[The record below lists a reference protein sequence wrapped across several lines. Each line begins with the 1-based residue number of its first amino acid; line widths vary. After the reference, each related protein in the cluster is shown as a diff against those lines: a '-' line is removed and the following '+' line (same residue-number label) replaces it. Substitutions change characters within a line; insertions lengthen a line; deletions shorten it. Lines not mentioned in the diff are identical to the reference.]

1 VRSTT
6 TRAPCRPI
14 QSYSRGLD
22 GERSRI
28 AHQITGV
35 AVIAAADGSAKT
47 HAVNPARYHL
57 RPMTEAAD
65 SAGPSPL
72 TIAVPRER
80 QAGERRV
87 ALVPAA
93 LRPLLRAGLAVRVE
107 AGAGE
112 LAGYHD
118 AAYAE
123 AGASI
128 AATLAQLLQGADVV
142 LHVGPPSDEEIK
154 RVRAGTTLVGLLRA
168 TSNLPLLERLAT
180 AGVDVHSLE
189 LLPRITRAQEMDVL
203 SSMATAAG
211 YHAVLM
217 AAVRLP
223 RFMPLLMTAA
233 GTVRPARVLVVGA
246 GVAGLQAIATARR
259 LGAVVE
265 AFDVRPVVREQ
276 VESLGARFV
285 DVGVEAAETG
295 TGYAAQLSGEA
306 EEREREVLARHVA
319 DADCVI
325 TTALI
330 AGRDA
335 PRLISAEMV
344 AAMKPGSVIVDLAA
358 EGGGNC
364 ELTKPGEEV
373 EVSGVLICGQT
384 DLASRMAGD
393 TSLLY
398 ANNIVRFV
406 LHLVRDGKVRD
417 DLDDE
422 ILGATCVVHGGSLR
436 GAAAPHPEPVA

>member
-1 VRSTT
+1 
-6 TRAPCRPI
+6 
-14 QSYSRGLD
+14 
-22 GERSRI
+22 
-28 AHQITGV
+28 
-35 AVIAAADGSAKT
+35 
-47 HAVNPARYHL
+47 
-57 RPMTEAAD
+57 MTESPAA
-65 SAGPSPL
+65 SPAAPL
-72 TIAVPRER
+72 RVAVPRER
-80 QAGERRV
+80 LGGERRV

-93 LRPLLRAGLAVRVE
+93 LRPLLGAGMAVVVE

-112 LAGYHD
+112 GAGHRD
-118 AAYAE
+118 AAYQE
-123 AGASI
+123 AGAAV
-128 AATLAQLLQGADVV
+128 AADLDELLAGAGLV
-142 LHVGPPSDEEIK
+142 LHVGPPSAEEIQ
-154 RVRAGTTLVGLLRA
+154 RLAAGSTLVGLLRA
-168 TSNLPLLERLAT
+168 TSNRPLLERLAT
-180 AGVDVHSLE
+180 RGVDVHSLE
-189 LLPRITRAQEMDVL
+189 LLPRITRAQAMDVL

-265 AFDVRPVVREQ
+265 AFDVRPAVREQ

-285 DVGVEAAETG
+285 EVGVEAAETG
-295 TGYAAQLSGEA
+295 TGYAGKLSGEA
-306 EEREREVLARHVA
+306 EEREREVLGRHVA

-344 AAMKPGSVIVDLAA
+344 AAMRPGSVIVDLAA

-373 EVSGVLICGQT
+373 EVSGVRICGQT

-393 TSLLY
+393 TSLLF
-398 ANNIVRFV
+398 ANNITRFV
-406 LHLVRDGKVRD
+406 LQLVQDGRVRG

-422 ILGATCVVHGGSLR
+422 ILGATCVVRAGQLR
-436 GAAAPHPEPVA
+436 GAAAPAAPPPAAAAPEQPATRKVE

>member
-1 VRSTT
+1 
-6 TRAPCRPI
+6 
-14 QSYSRGLD
+14 
-22 GERSRI
+22 
-28 AHQITGV
+28 
-35 AVIAAADGSAKT
+35 
-47 HAVNPARYHL
+47 
-57 RPMTEAAD
+57 MTEASD
-65 SAGPSPL
+65 QTGPVPVRV
-72 TIAVPRER
+72 AVPRER
-80 QAGERRV
+80 QPGELRV

-93 LRPLLRAGLAVRVE
+93 LRALLAAGLQVTVE

-112 LAGYHD
+112 RAGHPD
-118 AAYAE
+118 TAYTE
-123 AGASI
+123 AGATVV
-128 AATLAQLLQGADVV
+128 ADLKTLLANADVV
-142 LHVGPPSDEEIK
+142 LHVSLPSDEEVK
-154 RVRAGTTLVGLLRA
+154 RLAKGTTLVGLLRA
-168 TSNLPLLERLAT
+168 TSNLPLLERLAKR
-180 AGVDVHSLE
+180 GVDVHSLE
-189 LLPRITRAQEMDVL
+189 LLPRISRAQEMDVL
-203 SSMATAAG
+203 SSMASAAG
-211 YHAVLM
+211 YHGVLM

-285 DVGVEAAETG
+285 EIGVEAAETG

-306 EEREREVLARHVA
+306 EEREREILSRHVA
-319 DADCVI
+319 DSDCVI

-344 AAMKPGSVIVDLAA
+344 AAMRPGSVIVDLAA

-373 EVSGVLICGQT
+373 EVSGVRICGQT
-384 DLASRMAGD
+384 DLASRMATD
-393 TSLLY
+393 TSQLY
-398 ANNIVRFV
+398 AGNISKFL
-406 LHLVRDGKVRD
+406 LHLVHAGEVRH

-422 ILGATCVVHGGSLR
+422 ILGATCVVAGGALR
-436 GAAAPHPEPVA
+436 GAAAPAPKPAATSAAAGQ

>member
-1 VRSTT
+1 
-6 TRAPCRPI
+6 
-14 QSYSRGLD
+14 
-22 GERSRI
+22 
-28 AHQITGV
+28 
-35 AVIAAADGSAKT
+35 
-47 HAVNPARYHL
+47 
-57 RPMTEAAD
+57 MTEASD
-65 SAGPSPL
+65 RKGPAPL
-72 TIAVPRER
+72 RVAVPRER
-80 QAGERRV
+80 QPGERRV
-87 ALVPAA
+87 ALIPGA
-93 LRPLLRAGLAVRVE
+93 LRSLLRAGLVVEVE

-112 LAGYHD
+112 LAGYPD
-118 AAYAE
+118 AAYTE
-123 AGASI
+123 AGATVVSGL
-128 AATLAQLLQGADVV
+128 AALLGNAGVV
-142 LHVGPPSDEEIK
+142 LHVSLPVDEEIGLL
-154 RVRAGTTLVGLLRA
+154 ANGTTLVGLLRA
-168 TSNLPLLERLAT
+168 TSNLPLLHRLA
-180 AGVDVHSLE
+180 ARGVNVHSLE
-189 LLPRITRAQEMDVL
+189 LLPRITRAQDMDVL

-211 YHAVLM
+211 YHGVLM

-285 DVGVEAAETG
+285 DVGVEAKETG

-306 EEREREVLARHVA
+306 EEREREVLSRHVA

-325 TTALI
+325 TTALV

-335 PRLISAEMV
+335 PRLISGEMV
-344 AAMKPGSVIVDLAA
+344 AAMRPGSVIVDLAA

-364 ELTKPGEEV
+364 ALTKPGDEV
-373 EVSGVLICGQT
+373 EVSGVVICGQT

-398 ANNIVRFV
+398 AGNIGRFL
-406 LHLVRDGKVRD
+406 LHLVKDGVVRD
-417 DLDDE
+417 DPEDE
-422 ILGATCVVHGGSLR
+422 ILGATCVVQGGELR
-436 GAAAPHPEPVA
+436 GAAAPSTEPAS

>member
-1 VRSTT
+1 
-6 TRAPCRPI
+6 
-14 QSYSRGLD
+14 
-22 GERSRI
+22 
-28 AHQITGV
+28 
-35 AVIAAADGSAKT
+35 
-47 HAVNPARYHL
+47 
-57 RPMTEAAD
+57 MTEASD
-65 SAGPSPL
+65 RTGPAPVR
-72 TIAVPRER
+72 IAVPRER
-80 QAGERRV
+80 QPGELRV
-87 ALVPAA
+87 ALVPAT
-93 LRPLLRAGLAVRVE
+93 LRPLLAAGLQVTVE

-112 LAGYHD
+112 GAGHAD
-118 AAYAE
+118 AAYTE
-123 AGASI
+123 AGATVV
-128 AATLAQLLQGADVV
+128 ADLKKLLANADVV
-142 LHVGPPSDEEIK
+142 LHVSLPSAEEVK
-154 RVRAGTTLVGLLRA
+154 QLAKGTTLVGLLRA
-168 TSNLPLLERLAT
+168 TSNLPLLERLAKR
-180 AGVDVHSLE
+180 GVDVHSLE
-189 LLPRITRAQEMDVL
+189 LLPRISRAQEMDVL
-203 SSMATAAG
+203 SSMASAAG
-211 YHAVLM
+211 YHGVLM

-285 DVGVEAAETG
+285 DVGVAAAETG

-306 EEREREVLARHVA
+306 EEREREVLSRHVA

-344 AAMKPGSVIVDLAA
+344 AAMRPGSVIVDLAA

-364 ELTKPGEEV
+364 ALTKPGEEV
-373 EVSGVLICGQT
+373 EVSGVTICGQT
-384 DLASRMAGD
+384 DLASRMATD
-393 TSLLY
+393 TSQLY
-398 ANNIVRFV
+398 AGNIAKFL
-406 LHLVRDGKVRD
+406 LHLVRAGEVRH

-422 ILGATCVVHGGSLR
+422 ILGATCVVQGGALR
-436 GAAAPHPEPVA
+436 GAAAPAPKPAATSAATGQ

>member
-1 VRSTT
+1 MR
-6 TRAPCRPI
+6 
-14 QSYSRGLD
+14 
-22 GERSRI
+22 
-28 AHQITGV
+28 
-35 AVIAAADGSAKT
+35 
-47 HAVNPARYHL
+47 
-57 RPMTEAAD
+57 
-65 SAGPSPL
+65 
-72 TIAVPRER
+72 IAVPRER
-80 QAGERRV
+80 QPGELRV
-87 ALVPAA
+87 ALVPAT
-93 LRPLLRAGLAVRVE
+93 LRPLLAAGLQVTVE

-112 LAGYHD
+112 GAGHAD
-118 AAYAE
+118 AAYTE
-123 AGASI
+123 AGATVV
-128 AATLAQLLQGADVV
+128 ADLKKLLANADVV
-142 LHVGPPSDEEIK
+142 LHVSLPSAEEVK
-154 RVRAGTTLVGLLRA
+154 QLAKGTTLVGLLRA
-168 TSNLPLLERLAT
+168 TSNLPLLERLAKR
-180 AGVDVHSLE
+180 GVDVHSLE
-189 LLPRITRAQEMDVL
+189 LLPRISRAQEMDVL
-203 SSMATAAG
+203 SSMASAAG
-211 YHAVLM
+211 YHGVLM

-285 DVGVEAAETG
+285 DVGVAAAETG

-306 EEREREVLARHVA
+306 EEREREVLSRHVA

-344 AAMKPGSVIVDLAA
+344 AAMRPGSVIVDLAA

-364 ELTKPGEEV
+364 ALTKPGEEV
-373 EVSGVLICGQT
+373 EVSGVTICGQT
-384 DLASRMAGD
+384 DLASRMATD
-393 TSLLY
+393 TSQLY
-398 ANNIVRFV
+398 AGNIAKFL
-406 LHLVRDGKVRD
+406 LHLVRAGEVRH

-422 ILGATCVVHGGSLR
+422 ILGATCVVQGGALR
-436 GAAAPHPEPVA
+436 GAAAPPSKPAAEPAAAEQ

>member
-1 VRSTT
+1 
-6 TRAPCRPI
+6 
-14 QSYSRGLD
+14 
-22 GERSRI
+22 
-28 AHQITGV
+28 
-35 AVIAAADGSAKT
+35 
-47 HAVNPARYHL
+47 
-57 RPMTEAAD
+57 MTEASD
-65 SAGPSPL
+65 RTESAPVR
-72 TIAVPRER
+72 IVVPRAR

-87 ALVPAA
+87 ALVPAT
-93 LRPLLRAGLAVRVE
+93 LRALLAAGLQVTVE

-112 LAGYHD
+112 RAGHAD
-118 AAYAE
+118 AAYTE
-123 AGASI
+123 AGATVV
-128 AATLAQLLQGADVV
+128 ADLKKLLANADVV
-142 LHVGPPSDEEIK
+142 LHVSLPGDDEVK
-154 RVRAGTTLVGLLRA
+154 LLAKGTTLVGLLRA
-168 TSNLPLLERLAT
+168 TSNLPLLERLAKR
-180 AGVDVHSLE
+180 GVDVHSLE
-189 LLPRITRAQEMDVL
+189 LLPRISRAQEMDVL
-203 SSMATAAG
+203 SSMASAAG
-211 YHAVLM
+211 YHGVLM

-285 DVGVEAAETG
+285 DIGVEAAETG

-306 EEREREVLARHVA
+306 EEREREVLSRHVA

-335 PRLISAEMV
+335 PKLISAEMV
-344 AAMKPGSVIVDLAA
+344 AAMRPGSVIVDLAA

-373 EVSGVLICGQT
+373 VVSGVVICGQT
-384 DLASRMAGD
+384 DLASRMATD
-393 TSLLY
+393 TSQLY
-398 ANNIVRFV
+398 AGNIAKF
-406 LHLVRDGKVRD
+406 LFHLVRDGKVRD

-422 ILGATCVVHGGSLR
+422 ILGATCVVYQGSVR
-436 GAAAPHPEPVA
+436 GAAAPRTEPAA

>member
-1 VRSTT
+1 
-6 TRAPCRPI
+6 
-14 QSYSRGLD
+14 
-22 GERSRI
+22 
-28 AHQITGV
+28 
-35 AVIAAADGSAKT
+35 
-47 HAVNPARYHL
+47 
-57 RPMTEAAD
+57 MTEASD
-65 SAGPSPL
+65 RTGPAPVRL
-72 TIAVPRER
+72 AVPRER
-80 QAGERRV
+80 QPGERRV
-87 ALVPAA
+87 ALVPAT
-93 LRPLLRAGLAVRVE
+93 LRTLLAAGLQVAVE
-107 AGAGE
+107 AGAGAE
-112 LAGYHD
+112 AGHPD
-118 AAYAE
+118 AAYTE
-123 AGASI
+123 AGASVVPD
-128 AATLAQLLQGADVV
+128 LKQLLADADVV
-142 LHVGPPSDEEIK
+142 LHVSLPSDEEVTQLA
-154 RVRAGTTLVGLLRA
+154 RGTTLVGLLRA
-168 TSNLPLLERLAT
+168 TSNLALLERLAKR
-180 AGVDVHSLE
+180 GVDVHSLE
-189 LLPRITRAQEMDVL
+189 LLPRISRAQEMDVL
-203 SSMATAAG
+203 SSMASAAG
-211 YHAVLM
+211 YHGVLM

-306 EEREREVLARHVA
+306 EEREREILSRHVA

-335 PRLISAEMV
+335 PRLISAAMV
-344 AAMKPGSVIVDLAA
+344 AAMRPGSVIVDLAA

-373 EVSGVLICGQT
+373 EVSGVRICGQT
-384 DLASRMAGD
+384 DLASRMATD
-393 TSLLY
+393 TSQLY
-398 ANNIVRFV
+398 AGNMAKFL
-406 LHLVRDGKVRD
+406 LHLVHAGEVRR

-422 ILGATCVVHGGSLR
+422 ILGATCVVTGGELR
-436 GAAAPHPEPVA
+436 GAAAPKPAAAPAPAGQ

>member
-1 VRSTT
+1 
-6 TRAPCRPI
+6 
-14 QSYSRGLD
+14 
-22 GERSRI
+22 
-28 AHQITGV
+28 
-35 AVIAAADGSAKT
+35 
-47 HAVNPARYHL
+47 
-57 RPMTEAAD
+57 MTEASD
-65 SAGPSPL
+65 RTGPAPVRL
-72 TIAVPRER
+72 AVPRER
-80 QAGERRV
+80 QPGERRV
-87 ALVPAA
+87 ALVPAT
-93 LRPLLRAGLAVRVE
+93 LRTLLAAGLQVAVE
-107 AGAGE
+107 AGAGAE
-112 LAGYHD
+112 AGHPD
-118 AAYAE
+118 AAYTE
-123 AGASI
+123 AGASVVPD
-128 AATLAQLLQGADVV
+128 LKQLLADADVV
-142 LHVGPPSDEEIK
+142 LHVSLPSDEEVTQLA
-154 RVRAGTTLVGLLRA
+154 RGTTLVGLLRA
-168 TSNLPLLERLAT
+168 TSNLALLERLAKR
-180 AGVDVHSLE
+180 GVDVHSLE
-189 LLPRITRAQEMDVL
+189 LLPRISRAQEMDVL
-203 SSMATAAG
+203 SSMASAAG
-211 YHAVLM
+211 YHGVLM

-306 EEREREVLARHVA
+306 EEREREILSRHVA

-335 PRLISAEMV
+335 PRLISAAMV
-344 AAMKPGSVIVDLAA
+344 AAMRPGSVIVDLAA

-373 EVSGVLICGQT
+373 EVSGVRICGQT
-384 DLASRMAGD
+384 DLASRMATD
-393 TSLLY
+393 TSQLFSG
-398 ANNIVRFV
+398 NIAKFL

-422 ILGATCVVHGGSLR
+422 ILGATCVVYQRALR
-436 GAAAPHPEPVA
+436 GAAAPRTEPAA

>member
-1 VRSTT
+1 
-6 TRAPCRPI
+6 
-14 QSYSRGLD
+14 
-22 GERSRI
+22 
-28 AHQITGV
+28 
-35 AVIAAADGSAKT
+35 
-47 HAVNPARYHL
+47 
-57 RPMTEAAD
+57 MTEASD
-65 SAGPSPL
+65 RTGSAPVR
-72 TIAVPRER
+72 IAVLRER
-80 QAGERRV
+80 QPGELRV
-87 ALVPAA
+87 ALVPAT
-93 LRPLLRAGLAVRVE
+93 LRPLLAAGLQVTVE

-112 LAGYHD
+112 GAGHAD
-118 AAYAE
+118 AAYTE
-123 AGASI
+123 AGATVV
-128 AATLAQLLQGADVV
+128 ADLKKLLANADVV
-142 LHVGPPSDEEIK
+142 LHVSLPSAEEVK
-154 RVRAGTTLVGLLRA
+154 QLAKGTTLVGLLRA
-168 TSNLPLLERLAT
+168 TSNLPLLERLAKR
-180 AGVDVHSLE
+180 GVDVHSLE
-189 LLPRITRAQEMDVL
+189 LLPRISRAQEMDVL
-203 SSMATAAG
+203 SSMASAAG
-211 YHAVLM
+211 YHGVLM

-306 EEREREVLARHVA
+306 EEREREVLSRHVA

-344 AAMKPGSVIVDLAA
+344 AAMRPGSVIVDLAA

-364 ELTKPGEEV
+364 ALTKPGEEV
-373 EVSGVLICGQT
+373 EVSGVRICGQT
-384 DLASRMAGD
+384 DLASRMATD
-393 TSLLY
+393 TSQLY
-398 ANNIVRFV
+398 AGNIAKFL
-406 LHLVRDGKVRD
+406 LHLVRAGEVRH

-422 ILGATCVVHGGSLR
+422 ILGGTCVVQGGALR
-436 GAAAPHPEPVA
+436 GAAAPAPKPAATSAAAGQ

>member
-1 VRSTT
+1 VR
-6 TRAPCRPI
+6 
-14 QSYSRGLD
+14 
-22 GERSRI
+22 
-28 AHQITGV
+28 
-35 AVIAAADGSAKT
+35 
-47 HAVNPARYHL
+47 
-57 RPMTEAAD
+57 
-65 SAGPSPL
+65 
-72 TIAVPRER
+72 IAVPRER
-80 QAGERRV
+80 QLGELRV
-87 ALVPAA
+87 ALVPTA
-93 LRPLLRAGLAVRVE
+93 LRALLAAGLQVTVE

-112 LAGYHD
+112 RAGHLD
-118 AAYAE
+118 AAYTE
-123 AGASI
+123 AGATVV
-128 AATLAQLLQGADVV
+128 ADLKKLLAHADVV
-142 LHVGPPSDEEIK
+142 LHVSRPSDEEIK
-154 RVRAGTTLVGLLRA
+154 QLAKGTTLVGLFRA
-168 TSNLPLLERLAT
+168 TSNLPLLESLAKR
-180 AGVDVHSLE
+180 GVDVHSLE
-189 LLPRITRAQEMDVL
+189 LLPRISRAQEMDVL
-203 SSMATAAG
+203 SSMASAAG
-211 YHAVLM
+211 YHGVLM

-285 DVGVEAAETG
+285 DIGVEAAETG

-306 EEREREVLARHVA
+306 EEREREVLSRHVA
-319 DADCVI
+319 DADFVI

-344 AAMKPGSVIVDLAA
+344 AAMRPGSVIVDLAA

-373 EVSGVLICGQT
+373 EVSGVRICGQT
-384 DLASRMAGD
+384 DLASRMATD
-393 TSLLY
+393 TSQLY
-398 ANNIVRFV
+398 AGNISKFLR
-406 LHLVRDGKVRD
+406 HLVRAGEVRH

-422 ILGATCVVHGGSLR
+422 ILGATCVVADGALR
-436 GAAAPHPEPVA
+436 GAAAPAPKPAATPAAAE

>member
-1 VRSTT
+1 
-6 TRAPCRPI
+6 
-14 QSYSRGLD
+14 
-22 GERSRI
+22 
-28 AHQITGV
+28 
-35 AVIAAADGSAKT
+35 
-47 HAVNPARYHL
+47 
-57 RPMTEAAD
+57 MTEASD
-65 SAGPSPL
+65 QTGPVPVR
-72 TIAVPRER
+72 IAVPRER
-80 QAGERRV
+80 QLGELRV
-87 ALVPAA
+87 ALVPTA
-93 LRPLLRAGLAVRVE
+93 LRALLAAGLEVTVE

-112 LAGYHD
+112 RAGHLD
-118 AAYAE
+118 AAYTE
-123 AGASI
+123 AGATVV
-128 AATLAQLLQGADVV
+128 ADLKKLLAHADVV
-142 LHVGPPSDEEIK
+142 LHVSRPSDEEIK
-154 RVRAGTTLVGLLRA
+154 QLAKGTTLVGLFRA
-168 TSNLPLLERLAT
+168 TSNLPLLESLAKR
-180 AGVDVHSLE
+180 GVDVHSLE
-189 LLPRITRAQEMDVL
+189 LLPRISRAQEMDVL
-203 SSMATAAG
+203 SSMASAAG
-211 YHAVLM
+211 YHGVLM

-285 DVGVEAAETG
+285 DIGVEAAETG

-306 EEREREVLARHVA
+306 EEREREVLSRHVA

-344 AAMKPGSVIVDLAA
+344 AAMRPGSVIVDLAA

-373 EVSGVLICGQT
+373 EVSGVRICGQT
-384 DLASRMAGD
+384 DLASRMATD
-393 TSLLY
+393 TSQLY
-398 ANNIVRFV
+398 AGNISKFL
-406 LHLVRDGKVRD
+406 LHLVHAGEVRH

-422 ILGATCVVHGGSLR
+422 ILGATCVVAGGALR
-436 GAAAPHPEPVA
+436 GAAAPAPKPAATSAAAGQ

>member
-1 VRSTT
+1 MR
-6 TRAPCRPI
+6 
-14 QSYSRGLD
+14 
-22 GERSRI
+22 
-28 AHQITGV
+28 
-35 AVIAAADGSAKT
+35 
-47 HAVNPARYHL
+47 
-57 RPMTEAAD
+57 
-65 SAGPSPL
+65 
-72 TIAVPRER
+72 IAVPRER
-80 QAGERRV
+80 QPGELRV
-87 ALVPAA
+87 ALVPAT
-93 LRPLLRAGLAVRVE
+93 LRPLLAAGLQVTVE

-112 LAGYHD
+112 GAGHAD
-118 AAYAE
+118 AAYTE
-123 AGASI
+123 AGATVV
-128 AATLAQLLQGADVV
+128 ADLKKLLANADVV
-142 LHVGPPSDEEIK
+142 LHVSLPSAEEVK
-154 RVRAGTTLVGLLRA
+154 QLAKGTTLVGLLRA
-168 TSNLPLLERLAT
+168 TSNLPLLERLAKR
-180 AGVDVHSLE
+180 GVDVHSLE
-189 LLPRITRAQEMDVL
+189 LLPRISRAQEMDVL
-203 SSMATAAG
+203 SSMASAAG
-211 YHAVLM
+211 YHGVLM

-285 DVGVEAAETG
+285 DVGVAAAETG

-306 EEREREVLARHVA
+306 EEREREVLSRHVA

-344 AAMKPGSVIVDLAA
+344 AAMRPGSVIVDLAA

-364 ELTKPGEEV
+364 ALTKPGEEV
-373 EVSGVLICGQT
+373 EVSGVTICGQT
-384 DLASRMAGD
+384 DLASRMATD
-393 TSLLY
+393 TSQLY
-398 ANNIVRFV
+398 AGNIAKFL
-406 LHLVRDGKVRD
+406 LHLVRAGEVRH

-422 ILGATCVVHGGSLR
+422 ILGATCVVQGGALR
-436 GAAAPHPEPVA
+436 GAAAPAPKPAATSAATGQ

>member
-1 VRSTT
+1 
-6 TRAPCRPI
+6 
-14 QSYSRGLD
+14 
-22 GERSRI
+22 
-28 AHQITGV
+28 
-35 AVIAAADGSAKT
+35 
-47 HAVNPARYHL
+47 
-57 RPMTEAAD
+57 MTEASD
-65 SAGPSPL
+65 RTESAPVR
-72 TIAVPRER
+72 IVVPRER

-87 ALVPAA
+87 ALVPAT
-93 LRPLLRAGLAVRVE
+93 LRALLAAGLQVTVE

-112 LAGYHD
+112 RAGHAD
-118 AAYAE
+118 AAYTE
-123 AGASI
+123 AGATVV
-128 AATLAQLLQGADVV
+128 ADLKKLLANADVV
-142 LHVGPPSDEEIK
+142 LHVSLPGDDEVK
-154 RVRAGTTLVGLLRA
+154 LLAKGTTLVGLLRA
-168 TSNLPLLERLAT
+168 TSNLPLLERLAKR
-180 AGVDVHSLE
+180 GVDVHSLE
-189 LLPRITRAQEMDVL
+189 LLPRISRAQDMDVL
-203 SSMATAAG
+203 SSMASAAG
-211 YHAVLM
+211 YHGVLM

-285 DVGVEAAETG
+285 DIGVAAAETG

-306 EEREREVLARHVA
+306 EEREREVLSRHVA

-335 PRLISAEMV
+335 PKLISAEMV
-344 AAMKPGSVIVDLAA
+344 AAMRPGSVIVDLAA

-373 EVSGVLICGQT
+373 VVSGVVICGQT
-384 DLASRMAGD
+384 DLASRMATD
-393 TSLLY
+393 TSQLY
-398 ANNIVRFV
+398 AGNIAKFL

-422 ILGATCVVHGGSLR
+422 ILGATCVVYQGALR
-436 GAAAPHPEPVA
+436 GAAAPRTEPAA

>member
-1 VRSTT
+1 
-6 TRAPCRPI
+6 
-14 QSYSRGLD
+14 
-22 GERSRI
+22 
-28 AHQITGV
+28 
-35 AVIAAADGSAKT
+35 
-47 HAVNPARYHL
+47 
-57 RPMTEAAD
+57 M
-65 SAGPSPL
+65 
-72 TIAVPRER
+72 
-80 QAGERRV
+80 
-87 ALVPAA
+87 ALVPGA
-93 LRPLLRAGLAVRVE
+93 LRPLLRAGLEVVVE

-118 AAYAE
+118 AAYTE
-123 AGASI
+123 AGATVVADLGGLLRG
-128 AATLAQLLQGADVV
+128 AAWSSTSA
-142 LHVGPPSDEEIK
+142 PPRTHEIQAMT
-154 RVRAGTTLVGLLRA
+154 AGTTLVGLLRA
-168 TSNLPLLERLAT
+168 TSNRPLLERLA
-180 AGVDVHSLE
+180 AARIDVHSLE

-211 YHAVLM
+211 YHGVLM

-276 VESLGARFV
+276 VESLGARFI

-306 EEREREVLARHVA
+306 EEREREVLSRHVA

-335 PRLISAEMV
+335 PRLISAAMV
-344 AAMKPGSVIVDLAA
+344 AAMRPGSVIVDLAA

-364 ELTKPGEEV
+364 ELTKPGDEV
-373 EVSGVLICGQT
+373 EVSGVRICGQT

-393 TSLLY
+393 TSQLY
-398 ANNIVRFV
+398 AGNISRFV
-406 LHLVRDGKVRD
+406 VHLVHDGKVRD
-417 DLDDE
+417 DLEDE
-422 ILGATCVVHGGSLR
+422 ILGATCVVQGGALR
-436 GAAAPHPEPVA
+436 GAAAPPPAPVTPVQQ

>member
-1 VRSTT
+1 
-6 TRAPCRPI
+6 
-14 QSYSRGLD
+14 
-22 GERSRI
+22 
-28 AHQITGV
+28 
-35 AVIAAADGSAKT
+35 
-47 HAVNPARYHL
+47 
-57 RPMTEAAD
+57 MTEASD
-65 SAGPSPL
+65 RTESAPVR
-72 TIAVPRER
+72 IVVPRER

-87 ALVPAA
+87 ALVPAT
-93 LRPLLRAGLAVRVE
+93 LRALLAAGLQVTVE

-112 LAGYHD
+112 RAGHAD
-118 AAYAE
+118 AAYTE
-123 AGASI
+123 AGATVV
-128 AATLAQLLQGADVV
+128 ADLKKLLANADVV
-142 LHVGPPSDEEIK
+142 LHVSLPGDDEVK
-154 RVRAGTTLVGLLRA
+154 LLAKGTTLVGLLRA
-168 TSNLPLLERLAT
+168 TSNLPLLERLAKR
-180 AGVDVHSLE
+180 GVDVHSLE
-189 LLPRITRAQEMDVL
+189 LLPRISRAQDMDVL
-203 SSMATAAG
+203 SSMASAAG
-211 YHAVLM
+211 YHGVLM

-285 DVGVEAAETG
+285 DIGVEAAETG

-306 EEREREVLARHVA
+306 EEREREVLSRHVA

-335 PRLISAEMV
+335 PKLISAEMV
-344 AAMKPGSVIVDLAA
+344 AAMRPGSVIVDLAA

-373 EVSGVLICGQT
+373 VVSGVVICGQT
-384 DLASRMAGD
+384 DLASRMATD
-393 TSLLY
+393 TSQLY
-398 ANNIVRFV
+398 AGNIAKF
-406 LHLVRDGKVRD
+406 LFHLVRDGKVRD

-422 ILGATCVVHGGSLR
+422 ILGATCVVYQGSVR
-436 GAAAPHPEPVA
+436 GAAAPRTEPAA

>member
-1 VRSTT
+1 
-6 TRAPCRPI
+6 
-14 QSYSRGLD
+14 
-22 GERSRI
+22 
-28 AHQITGV
+28 
-35 AVIAAADGSAKT
+35 
-47 HAVNPARYHL
+47 
-57 RPMTEAAD
+57 MTEASD
-65 SAGPSPL
+65 RTESAPVR
-72 TIAVPRER
+72 IVVPRER

-87 ALVPAA
+87 ALVPAT
-93 LRPLLRAGLAVRVE
+93 LRALLAAGLQVTVE

-112 LAGYHD
+112 RAGHAD
-118 AAYAE
+118 AAYTE
-123 AGASI
+123 AGATVV
-128 AATLAQLLQGADVV
+128 ADLKKLLANADVV
-142 LHVGPPSDEEIK
+142 LHVSLPGDDEVK
-154 RVRAGTTLVGLLRA
+154 LLAKGTTLVGLLRA
-168 TSNLPLLERLAT
+168 TSNLPLLERLAKR
-180 AGVDVHSLE
+180 GVDVHSLE
-189 LLPRITRAQEMDVL
+189 LLPRISRAQDMDVL
-203 SSMATAAG
+203 SSMASAAG
-211 YHAVLM
+211 YHGVLM

-285 DVGVEAAETG
+285 DIGVEAAETG

-306 EEREREVLARHVA
+306 EEREREVLSRHVA

-335 PRLISAEMV
+335 PKLISAEMV
-344 AAMKPGSVIVDLAA
+344 AAMRPGSVIVDLAA

-373 EVSGVLICGQT
+373 VVSGVTICGQT
-384 DLASRMAGD
+384 DLASRMATD
-393 TSLLY
+393 TSQLY
-398 ANNIVRFV
+398 AGNIAKFL

-422 ILGATCVVHGGSLR
+422 ILGATCVVYQGALR
-436 GAAAPHPEPVA
+436 GAAAPRTEPAA

>member
-1 VRSTT
+1 
-6 TRAPCRPI
+6 
-14 QSYSRGLD
+14 
-22 GERSRI
+22 
-28 AHQITGV
+28 
-35 AVIAAADGSAKT
+35 
-47 HAVNPARYHL
+47 
-57 RPMTEAAD
+57 MTEASD
-65 SAGPSPL
+65 RTESAPVR
-72 TIAVPRER
+72 IVVPRER

-87 ALVPAA
+87 ALVPAT
-93 LRPLLRAGLAVRVE
+93 LRALLAAGLQVTVE

-112 LAGYHD
+112 GAGHAD
-118 AAYAE
+118 AAYTE
-123 AGASI
+123 AGATVV
-128 AATLAQLLQGADVV
+128 ADLKKLLAGADVV
-142 LHVGPPSDEEIK
+142 LHVSLPGDDEVK
-154 RVRAGTTLVGLLRA
+154 QLTKGTTLVGLLRA
-168 TSNLPLLERLAT
+168 TSNLPLLERLAKQ
-180 AGVDVHSLE
+180 GVDVHSLE
-189 LLPRITRAQEMDVL
+189 LLPRISRAQEMDVL
-203 SSMATAAG
+203 SSMASAAG
-211 YHAVLM
+211 YHGVLM

-285 DVGVEAAETG
+285 DIGVAAAETG

-306 EEREREVLARHVA
+306 EEREREVLSRHVA

-335 PRLISAEMV
+335 PKLISAEMV
-344 AAMKPGSVIVDLAA
+344 AAMRPGSVIVDLAA

-373 EVSGVLICGQT
+373 VVSGVVICGQT
-384 DLASRMAGD
+384 DLASRMATD
-393 TSLLY
+393 TSQLY
-398 ANNIVRFV
+398 AGNIAKFL

-422 ILGATCVVHGGSLR
+422 ILGATCVVYQGALR
-436 GAAAPHPEPVA
+436 GAAAPRTEPAA

>member
-1 VRSTT
+1 MRV
-6 TRAPCRPI
+6 
-14 QSYSRGLD
+14 
-22 GERSRI
+22 
-28 AHQITGV
+28 
-35 AVIAAADGSAKT
+35 
-47 HAVNPARYHL
+47 
-57 RPMTEAAD
+57 
-65 SAGPSPL
+65 
-72 TIAVPRER
+72 AVPRER
-80 QAGERRV
+80 QPGELRV
-87 ALVPAA
+87 ALVPGA
-93 LRPLLRAGLAVRVE
+93 LRALLAAGLRVTVE

-112 LAGYHD
+112 GAGHPD
-118 AAYAE
+118 AAYTE
-123 AGASI
+123 AGATVV
-128 AATLAQLLQGADVV
+128 ADLKKLLADADVV
-142 LHVGPPSDEEIK
+142 LHVSLPSAEEVK
-154 RVRAGTTLVGLLRA
+154 QLAKGTTLVGLLRA
-168 TSNLPLLERLAT
+168 TSNLPLLERLAKR
-180 AGVDVHSLE
+180 GVDVHSLE
-189 LLPRITRAQEMDVL
+189 LLPRISRAQEMDVL
-203 SSMATAAG
+203 SSMASAAG
-211 YHAVLM
+211 YHGVLM

-285 DVGVEAAETG
+285 DIGVEAAETG

-306 EEREREVLARHVA
+306 EKREREILTRHVA

-344 AAMKPGSVIVDLAA
+344 AAMRPGSVIVDLAA

-364 ELTKPGEEV
+364 ALTKPGEEV
-373 EVSGVLICGQT
+373 EVSGVRICGQT
-384 DLASRMAGD
+384 DLASRMATD
-393 TSLLY
+393 TSQLY
-398 ANNIVRFV
+398 AGNLAKFL
-406 LHLVRDGKVRD
+406 LHLVRGGEVRH

-422 ILGATCVVHGGSLR
+422 ILGATCVVQGGALR
-436 GAAAPHPEPVA
+436 GAAAPPSKPAAEPAAAEQ

>member
-1 VRSTT
+1 
-6 TRAPCRPI
+6 
-14 QSYSRGLD
+14 
-22 GERSRI
+22 
-28 AHQITGV
+28 
-35 AVIAAADGSAKT
+35 
-47 HAVNPARYHL
+47 
-57 RPMTEAAD
+57 MTEAAD
-65 SAGPSPL
+65 AAGPPPL

-80 QAGERRV
+80 QPGERRV
-87 ALVPAA
+87 ALVPGSLRA
-93 LRPLLRAGLAVRVE
+93 LIRAGLAVRVE
-107 AGAGE
+107 TGAGE

-118 AAYAE
+118 DAYTE
-123 AGASI
+123 AGATV

-154 RVRAGTTLVGLLRA
+154 RVSAGTTLVGLLRA

-211 YHAVLM
+211 YHGVLM

-265 AFDVRPVVREQ
+265 AFDVRPAVREQ
-276 VESLGARFV
+276 VESLGGRFV

-295 TGYAAQLSGEA
+295 TGYAAKLSGEA
-306 EEREREVLARHVA
+306 EEREREVLSRHVA

-325 TTALI
+325 TTALV

-344 AAMKPGSVIVDLAA
+344 AAMRPGSVIVDLAA

-373 EVSGVLICGQT
+373 EASGVVICGQT
-384 DLASRMAGD
+384 DLASRMATD
-393 TSLLY
+393 TSQLY
-398 ANNIVRFV
+398 AGNVSRFV
-406 LHLVRDGKVRD
+406 LHLVSQGKVRD
-417 DLDDE
+417 DLEDE
-422 ILGATCVVHGGSLR
+422 ILGATCVVHGGALR
-436 GAAAPHPEPVA
+436 GAAAPRTEPAA

>member
-1 VRSTT
+1 
-6 TRAPCRPI
+6 
-14 QSYSRGLD
+14 
-22 GERSRI
+22 
-28 AHQITGV
+28 
-35 AVIAAADGSAKT
+35 
-47 HAVNPARYHL
+47 
-57 RPMTEAAD
+57 MTDASD
-65 SAGPSPL
+65 LAGPAPL
-72 TIAVPRER
+72 RIAVPRER
-80 QAGERRV
+80 QDGERRV
-87 ALVPAA
+87 ALVPGA
-93 LRPLLRAGLAVRVE
+93 LRSLIRAGMEVAVE

-112 LAGYHD
+112 LAGYRDD
-118 AAYAE
+118 AYTE
-123 AGASI
+123 AGGTVVAD
-128 AATLAQLLQGADVV
+128 LAGLLQGAGVV
-142 LHVGPPSDEEIK
+142 LHVSAPADGEIQAMA
-154 RVRAGTTLVGLLRA
+154 AGTTLVGLFRA
-168 TSNLPLLERLAT
+168 TSNRPLMERLA
-180 AGVDVHSLE
+180 AARVDVHSLE

-211 YHAVLM
+211 YHGVLM

-233 GTVRPARVLVVGA
+233 GTVRPAGVLVVGA

-276 VESLGARFV
+276 VESLGARFI

-306 EEREREVLARHVA
+306 EEREREVLSRHVA

-335 PRLISAEMV
+335 PRLISAAMV
-344 AAMKPGSVIVDLAA
+344 AAMRPGSVIVDLAA

-364 ELTKPGEEV
+364 ELTKPGDEV
-373 EVSGVLICGQT
+373 EISGVRICGQT

-393 TSLLY
+393 TSQLY
-398 ANNIVRFV
+398 AGNISRFM
-406 LHLVRDGKVRD
+406 LHLVHDGKVRD
-417 DLDDE
+417 DLEDE
-422 ILGATCVVHGGSLR
+422 ILGATCVVQGGALR
-436 GAAAPHPEPVA
+436 GAAAPPAPATPVPQ

>member
-1 VRSTT
+1 
-6 TRAPCRPI
+6 
-14 QSYSRGLD
+14 
-22 GERSRI
+22 
-28 AHQITGV
+28 
-35 AVIAAADGSAKT
+35 
-47 HAVNPARYHL
+47 
-57 RPMTEAAD
+57 MTEASD
-65 SAGPSPL
+65 RKGSASAR
-72 TIAVPRER
+72 IAVPRER

-93 LRPLLRAGLAVRVE
+93 LRPLLAAGLQVTVE

-112 LAGYHD
+112 GAGYHD
-118 AAYAE
+118 AAYTE
-123 AGASI
+123 AGAGVVADLKKLF
-128 AATLAQLLQGADVV
+128 AAADVV
-142 LHVGPPSDEEIK
+142 LHVNLPSDEEVK
-154 RVRAGTTLVGLLRA
+154 LLAKGTTLVGLLRA
-168 TSNLPLLERLAT
+168 TSNLPLLERLAKR
-180 AGVDVHSLE
+180 GVDVHSLE
-189 LLPRITRAQEMDVL
+189 LLPRISRAQEMDVL
-203 SSMATAAG
+203 SSMASAAG
-211 YHAVLM
+211 YHGVLM

-285 DVGVEAAETG
+285 DVGVSAAETG

-306 EEREREVLARHVA
+306 EEREREVISRHVA

-344 AAMKPGSVIVDLAA
+344 AAMRPGSVIVDLAA

-364 ELTKPGEEV
+364 ALTKPGEEV
-373 EVSGVLICGQT
+373 EVSGVRICGQT
-384 DLASRMAGD
+384 DLASRMATD
-393 TSLLY
+393 TSQLFAGNVAKFL
-398 ANNIVRFV
+398 
-406 LHLVRDGKVRD
+406 LHLVHAGQVRQ

-422 ILGATCVVHGGSLR
+422 ILGATCVVHESALR
-436 GAAAPHPEPVA
+436 GAAAPRTEPAA

>member
-1 VRSTT
+1 
-6 TRAPCRPI
+6 
-14 QSYSRGLD
+14 
-22 GERSRI
+22 
-28 AHQITGV
+28 
-35 AVIAAADGSAKT
+35 
-47 HAVNPARYHL
+47 
-57 RPMTEAAD
+57 MTEASD
-65 SAGPSPL
+65 QTGSAPL
-72 TIAVPRER
+72 RIAVPRER

-93 LRPLLRAGLAVRVE
+93 LRPLLAAGLQVTVE

-112 LAGYHD
+112 AAGHPD
-118 AAYAE
+118 GAYTE
-123 AGASI
+123 AGATVV
-128 AATLAQLLQGADVV
+128 ADLKKLLANADVV
-142 LHVGPPSDEEIK
+142 LHVSLPSDQEVK
-154 RVRAGTTLVGLLRA
+154 QLAKGTTLVGLLRA
-168 TSNLPLLERLAT
+168 TSNLPLLERHAKR
-180 AGVDVHSLE
+180 GVDVHSLE
-189 LLPRITRAQEMDVL
+189 LLPRISRAQEMDVL
-203 SSMATAAG
+203 SSMASAAG
-211 YHAVLM
+211 YHGVLM

-285 DVGVEAAETG
+285 DVGVAAAETG

-306 EEREREVLARHVA
+306 EEREREVLSRHVA

-344 AAMKPGSVIVDLAA
+344 AAMRPGSVIVDLAA

-373 EVSGVLICGQT
+373 AVSGVTICGQT
-384 DLASRMAGD
+384 DLASRMATD
-393 TSLLY
+393 TSQLF
-398 ANNIVRFV
+398 AGNIGKFL
-406 LHLVRDGKVRD
+406 LHLARGGKVRQ

-422 ILGATCVVHGGSLR
+422 ILGATCVVRDGALR
-436 GAAAPHPEPVA
+436 GAAAPPSKPAAAAAAAESG

>member
-1 VRSTT
+1 
-6 TRAPCRPI
+6 
-14 QSYSRGLD
+14 
-22 GERSRI
+22 
-28 AHQITGV
+28 
-35 AVIAAADGSAKT
+35 
-47 HAVNPARYHL
+47 
-57 RPMTEAAD
+57 MTEASD
-65 SAGPSPL
+65 QTGPVPVR
-72 TIAVPRER
+72 IAVPRER
-80 QAGERRV
+80 QLGELRV
-87 ALVPAA
+87 ALVPTA
-93 LRPLLRAGLAVRVE
+93 LRALLAAGLQVTVE

-112 LAGYHD
+112 RAGHLD
-118 AAYAE
+118 AAYTE
-123 AGASI
+123 AGATVV
-128 AATLAQLLQGADVV
+128 ADLKKLLAHADVV
-142 LHVGPPSDEEIK
+142 LHVSRPSDEEIK
-154 RVRAGTTLVGLLRA
+154 QLAKGTTLVGLFRA
-168 TSNLPLLERLAT
+168 TSNLPLLESLAKR
-180 AGVDVHSLE
+180 GVDVHSLE
-189 LLPRITRAQEMDVL
+189 LLPRISRAQEMDVL
-203 SSMATAAG
+203 SSMASAAG
-211 YHAVLM
+211 YHGVLM

-285 DVGVEAAETG
+285 DIGVEAAETG

-306 EEREREVLARHVA
+306 EEREREVLSRHVA
-319 DADCVI
+319 DADFVI

-344 AAMKPGSVIVDLAA
+344 AAMRPGSVIVDLAA

-373 EVSGVLICGQT
+373 EVSGVRICGQT
-384 DLASRMAGD
+384 DLASRMATD
-393 TSLLY
+393 TSQLY
-398 ANNIVRFV
+398 AGNISKFL
-406 LHLVRDGKVRD
+406 LHLVHAGEVRH

-422 ILGATCVVHGGSLR
+422 ILGATCVVADGALR
-436 GAAAPHPEPVA
+436 GAAAPAPKPAATSAAAGQ

>member
-1 VRSTT
+1 MTD
-6 TRAPCRPI
+6 APATP
-14 QSYSRGLD
+14 
-22 GERSRI
+22 
-28 AHQITGV
+28 V
-35 AVIAAADGSAKT
+35 
-47 HAVNPARYHL
+47 PA
-57 RPMTEAAD
+57 
-65 SAGPSPL
+65 PL
-72 TIAVPRER
+72 VVAVPRER

-93 LRPLLRAGLAVRVE
+93 LRPLLRAGLAVTVE

-112 LAGYHD
+112 PAGYHD

-123 AGASI
+123 AGATI
-128 AATLAQLLQGADVV
+128 VDKLGTLLKDAALV
-142 LHVGPPSDEEIK
+142 LHVSLPAAEE
-154 RVRAGTTLVGLLRA
+154 VSHLAEGTTLVGLLRA
-168 TSNLPLLERLAT
+168 TSNLSALESLAKR
-180 AGVDVHSLE
+180 GVGVHSLE

-306 EEREREVLARHVA
+306 EERERQVLARHVA

-373 EVSGVLICGQT
+373 EVSGVTICGQT

-406 LHLVRDGKVRD
+406 LHLVKDGKVRD

-422 ILGATCVVHGGSLR
+422 ILGATCVVHGGALR

>member
-1 VRSTT
+1 
-6 TRAPCRPI
+6 
-14 QSYSRGLD
+14 
-22 GERSRI
+22 
-28 AHQITGV
+28 
-35 AVIAAADGSAKT
+35 
-47 HAVNPARYHL
+47 
-57 RPMTEAAD
+57 MTEASDRTVPA
-65 SAGPSPL
+65 PVR
-72 TIAVPRER
+72 IAVPRER
-80 QAGERRV
+80 QPGELRV

-93 LRPLLRAGLAVRVE
+93 LRALLAAGLQVNVE

-112 LAGYHD
+112 RAGHPD
-118 AAYAE
+118 AAYTE
-123 AGASI
+123 AGATVV
-128 AATLAQLLQGADVV
+128 ADLKKLLADADVV
-142 LHVGPPSDEEIK
+142 LHVSLPSDEEVK
-154 RVRAGTTLVGLLRA
+154 QLAKGSTLVGLLRA
-168 TSNLPLLERLAT
+168 TSNLPLLERLAKR
-180 AGVDVHSLE
+180 GVDVHSLE
-189 LLPRITRAQEMDVL
+189 LLPRISRAQEMDVL
-203 SSMATAAG
+203 SSMASAAG
-211 YHAVLM
+211 YHGVLM

-285 DVGVEAAETG
+285 DIGVEAAETG

-306 EEREREVLARHVA
+306 EEREREILSRHVA

-344 AAMKPGSVIVDLAA
+344 AAMRPGSVIVDLAA

-373 EVSGVLICGQT
+373 EVSGVRICGQT
-384 DLASRMAGD
+384 DLASRMATD
-393 TSLLY
+393 TSQLY
-398 ANNIVRFV
+398 AGNMSKFL
-406 LHLVRDGKVRD
+406 LHLVRAGEVRH

-422 ILGATCVVHGGSLR
+422 ILGATCVVAGGALR
-436 GAAAPHPEPVA
+436 GAAAPAPKPAATSAAAE

>member
-1 VRSTT
+1 
-6 TRAPCRPI
+6 
-14 QSYSRGLD
+14 
-22 GERSRI
+22 
-28 AHQITGV
+28 
-35 AVIAAADGSAKT
+35 
-47 HAVNPARYHL
+47 
-57 RPMTEAAD
+57 MTEASD
-65 SAGPSPL
+65 QTGPVPVRV
-72 TIAVPRER
+72 AVPRER
-80 QAGERRV
+80 QPGELRV

-93 LRPLLRAGLAVRVE
+93 LRALLAAGLQVTVE

-112 LAGYHD
+112 RAGHPD
-118 AAYAE
+118 TAYTE
-123 AGASI
+123 AGA
-128 AATLAQLLQGADVV
+128 TVVPDLKKLLAHADVV
-142 LHVGPPSDEEIK
+142 LHVSLPSDEEVK
-154 RVRAGTTLVGLLRA
+154 QLAKGTTLVGLLRA
-168 TSNLPLLERLAT
+168 TSNLPLLERLAKR
-180 AGVDVHSLE
+180 GVDVHSLE
-189 LLPRITRAQEMDVL
+189 LLPRISRAQEMDVL
-203 SSMATAAG
+203 SSMASAAG
-211 YHAVLM
+211 YHGVLM

-285 DVGVEAAETG
+285 DIGVEAAETG

-306 EEREREVLARHVA
+306 EEREREILSRHVA
-319 DADCVI
+319 DSDCVI

-344 AAMKPGSVIVDLAA
+344 AAMRPGSVIVDLAA

-373 EVSGVLICGQT
+373 EVSGVRICGQT
-384 DLASRMAGD
+384 DLASRMATD
-393 TSLLY
+393 TSQLY
-398 ANNIVRFV
+398 AGNISKFLR
-406 LHLVRDGKVRD
+406 HLVRAGEVRH

-422 ILGATCVVHGGSLR
+422 ILGATCVVADGALR
-436 GAAAPHPEPVA
+436 GAAAPAPKPAVTSAAAEQ

>member
-1 VRSTT
+1 
-6 TRAPCRPI
+6 
-14 QSYSRGLD
+14 
-22 GERSRI
+22 
-28 AHQITGV
+28 
-35 AVIAAADGSAKT
+35 
-47 HAVNPARYHL
+47 
-57 RPMTEAAD
+57 MTEASD
-65 SAGPSPL
+65 QTGPVPVR
-72 TIAVPRER
+72 IAVPRER
-80 QAGERRV
+80 QLGELRV
-87 ALVPAA
+87 ALVPTA
-93 LRPLLRAGLAVRVE
+93 LRALLAAGLQVTVE

-112 LAGYHD
+112 RAGHLD
-118 AAYAE
+118 AAYTE
-123 AGASI
+123 AGATVV
-128 AATLAQLLQGADVV
+128 ADLKKLLAHADVV
-142 LHVGPPSDEEIK
+142 LHVSRPSDEEIK
-154 RVRAGTTLVGLLRA
+154 QLAKGTTLVGLFRA
-168 TSNLPLLERLAT
+168 TSNLPLLESLAKR
-180 AGVDVHSLE
+180 GVDVHSLE
-189 LLPRITRAQEMDVL
+189 LLPRISRAQEMDVL
-203 SSMATAAG
+203 SSMASAAG
-211 YHAVLM
+211 YHGVLM

-285 DVGVEAAETG
+285 DIGVEAAETG

-306 EEREREVLARHVA
+306 EEREREVLSRHVA

-344 AAMKPGSVIVDLAA
+344 AAMRPGSVIVDLAA

-373 EVSGVLICGQT
+373 EVSGVRICGQT
-384 DLASRMAGD
+384 DLASRMATD
-393 TSLLY
+393 TSQLY
-398 ANNIVRFV
+398 AGNISKFLR
-406 LHLVRDGKVRD
+406 HLVRAGEVRH

-422 ILGATCVVHGGSLR
+422 ILGATCVVADGALR
-436 GAAAPHPEPVA
+436 GAAAPAPKPAVTSAAAE

>member
-1 VRSTT
+1 
-6 TRAPCRPI
+6 
-14 QSYSRGLD
+14 
-22 GERSRI
+22 
-28 AHQITGV
+28 
-35 AVIAAADGSAKT
+35 
-47 HAVNPARYHL
+47 
-57 RPMTEAAD
+57 MTEASD
-65 SAGPSPL
+65 QTGPVPVRV
-72 TIAVPRER
+72 AVPRER
-80 QAGERRV
+80 QPGELRV

-93 LRPLLRAGLAVRVE
+93 LRALLAAGLQVTVE

-112 LAGYHD
+112 RAGHPD
-118 AAYAE
+118 TAYTE
-123 AGASI
+123 AGATVV
-128 AATLAQLLQGADVV
+128 AGLKKLLANADVV
-142 LHVGPPSDEEIK
+142 LHVSLPSDEEVK
-154 RVRAGTTLVGLLRA
+154 QLAKGTTLVGLLRA
-168 TSNLPLLERLAT
+168 TSNLPLLERLAKR
-180 AGVDVHSLE
+180 GVDVHSLE
-189 LLPRITRAQEMDVL
+189 LLPRISRAQEMDVL
-203 SSMATAAG
+203 SSMASAAG
-211 YHAVLM
+211 YHGVLM

-223 RFMPLLMTAA
+223 RFMPLLITAA

-285 DVGVEAAETG
+285 DIGVAAAETG

-306 EEREREVLARHVA
+306 EEREREVLSRHVA

-335 PRLISAEMV
+335 PKLISAEMV
-344 AAMKPGSVIVDLAA
+344 AAMRPGSVIVDLAA

-373 EVSGVLICGQT
+373 VASGVVICGQT
-384 DLASRMAGD
+384 DLASRMATD
-393 TSLLY
+393 TSQLY
-398 ANNIVRFV
+398 AGNIAKFL

-422 ILGATCVVHGGSLR
+422 ILGATCVVYQGSLR
-436 GAAAPHPEPVA
+436 GAAAPRTEPAA

>member
-1 VRSTT
+1 MTDVPAT
-6 TRAPCRPI
+6 P
-14 QSYSRGLD
+14 D
-22 GERSRI
+22 D
-28 AHQITGV
+28 
-35 AVIAAADGSAKT
+35 AAA
-47 HAVNPARYHL
+47 
-57 RPMTEAAD
+57 
-65 SAGPSPL
+65 PL
-72 TIAVPRER
+72 LVAVPRER
-80 QAGERRV
+80 QPGELRV
-87 ALVPAA
+87 ALVPVA
-93 LRPLLRAGLAVRVE
+93 LKPLLAAGLRVAIE
-107 AGAGE
+107 AGAGVG
-112 LAGYHD
+112 AGYPD

-123 AGASI
+123 AGATVADSLEHLVKG
-128 AATLAQLLQGADVV
+128 AALII
-142 LHVGPPSDEEIK
+142 HVSLPTDEEILHLPK
-154 RVRAGTTLVGLLRA
+154 GSTLVGLLRA
-168 TSNLPLLERLAT
+168 TSNLPTLKKLA
-180 AGVDVHSLE
+180 GRDIDVHSLE
-189 LLPRITRAQEMDVL
+189 LLPRISRAQDMDVL
-203 SSMATAAG
+203 SSMASAAG
-211 YHAVLM
+211 YHGVLM

-285 DVGVEAAETG
+285 DIGVEAAETG

-306 EEREREVLARHVA
+306 EEREREVLSRHVA

-335 PRLISAEMV
+335 PKLISAEMV
-344 AAMKPGSVIVDLAA
+344 AAMRPGSVIVDLAA

-373 EVSGVLICGQT
+373 VVSGVVICGQT
-384 DLASRMAGD
+384 DLASRMATD
-393 TSLLY
+393 TSQLY
-398 ANNIVRFV
+398 AGNIAKFL

-422 ILGATCVVHGGSLR
+422 ILGATCVVYQGALR
-436 GAAAPHPEPVA
+436 GAAAPRTEPAA